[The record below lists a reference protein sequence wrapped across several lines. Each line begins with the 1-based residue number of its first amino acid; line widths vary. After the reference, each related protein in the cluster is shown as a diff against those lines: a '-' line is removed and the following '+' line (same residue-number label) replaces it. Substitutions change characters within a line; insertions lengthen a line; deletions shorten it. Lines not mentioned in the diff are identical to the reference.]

1 MLDSWRIAD
10 SFSALFSKKGGGQMM
25 HPGALFRFIG
35 ITPKNK
41 VDFIRFR

>member
-10 SFSALFSKKGGGQMM
+10 IISALFSEKEGEQMM
-25 HPGALFRFIG
+25 HLGALFRFIG

>member
-1 MLDSWRIAD
+1 MLDSWHIAD
-10 SFSALFSKKGGGQMM
+10 SFLALFSEKGGEQMM
-25 HPGALFRFIG
+25 HLGALFKFIG

>member
-10 SFSALFSKKGGGQMM
+10 SFSALFSEKGVGQMM
-25 HPGALFRFIG
+25 YLGALFRFID

-41 VDFIRFR
+41 VDFIRLR

>member
-10 SFSALFSKKGGGQMM
+10 SFSALFSEKGGGQMM

-41 VDFIRFR
+41 VDFIRLR

>member
-10 SFSALFSKKGGGQMM
+10 SFFHLFSEKGGEQMM

-35 ITPKNK
+35 NTPKNK

>member
-10 SFSALFSKKGGGQMM
+10 SFSALFSEKGGGQMM
-25 HPGALFRFIG
+25 HLGALSRFIG
-35 ITPKNK
+35 INPKNK